1 MSSSRTQTLVR
12 MTKFNINNCNSLKRL
27 TATAHTL
34 CQAQFIMDSR
44 RLTGKWYLK
53 KKLFGFVVMVET
65 IQTTTCEFDFST
77 SPEFKRWEK
86 AKESDFIEL
95 GINVA

>member
-1 MSSSRTQTLVR
+1 MCSTQKQKFKLTTNAENVLHIYVVR
-12 MTKFNINNCNSLKRL
+12 YSLI
-27 TATAHTL
+27 
-34 CQAQFIMDSR
+34 IMSR

-77 SPEFKRWEK
+77 SPEFTRWEK
-86 AKESDFIEL
+86 AKESDFVEL
-95 GINVA
+95 GINCA

>member
-1 MSSSRTQTLVR
+1 MSL
-12 MTKFNINNCNSLKRL
+12 
-27 TATAHTL
+27 
-34 CQAQFIMDSR
+34 R

-65 IQTTTCEFDFST
+65 VQRTTCEFDFST
-77 SPEFKRWEK
+77 SQEFTRWEK

-95 GINVA
+95 CINVA

>member
-1 MSSSRTQTLVR
+1 MTTRT
-12 MTKFNINNCNSLKRL
+12 
-27 TATAHTL
+27 
-34 CQAQFIMDSR
+34 
-44 RLTGKWYLK
+44 LTGRWFLK

-65 IQTTTCEFDFST
+65 IQTTTSQFDFST

-95 GINVA
+95 GIKCI